1 MHVRAIG
8 YKFDSRNFQP
18 KDTGLKNPF
27 VIVSELEPFK
37 ENDIIVLK
45 NIFFDTD
52 KFELKPESL
61 SEIQVLEGILKA
73 NPTMVLEVR
82 GHTDNLGN
90 DQHNLELSKN
100 RAAALVQA
108 LVSRGISE
116 KRFVAK
122 GYGATLPMADNATET
137 GRALNR
143 RTEIKVLKK

>member
-1 MHVRAIG
+1 MHVRAQG

-52 KFELKPESL
+52 KFDLRAESI
-61 SEIQVLEGILKA
+61 SEIQVLEGIMKS

-82 GHTDNLGN
+82 GHTDNQGN
-90 DQHNLELSKN
+90 DLHNLELSRN
-100 RAAALVQA
+100 RATALVQA
-108 LVSRGISE
+108 LVARGIAE

-122 GYGATLPMADNATET
+122 GFGASLPMADNATEA